1 MLGSAE
7 AEFEAF
13 VTREGRR
20 LLGFAFLLTSN
31 RQDAEDLVQL
41 TLLRAA
47 GRWPAARK
55 HPEGYARTVLVNL
68 ARDRW
73 RARRRSA
80 ESVAADLDGWPADG
94 HDGMSAVL
102 DRELLLRTC
111 RLLPVQQRA
120 VLVLRFWED
129 RSVDETAAL
138 LGCSTG
144 TVKSHTHRALTRLRA
159 ALQDEPVPGN
169 ATVPPVATAPPG
181 AGAQQDETAR
191 QDETALVGATRPQD
205 GQEMPSQA
213 GREDGPC

>member
-13 VTREGRR
+13 VTREGGR
-20 LLGFAFLLTSN
+20 LLGFAFLLTGN

-47 GRWPAARK
+47 GRWPSARRQ
-55 HPEGYARTVLVNL
+55 PAGYARTVLVNL

-73 RARRRSA
+73 RASRRGT
-80 ESVAADLDGWPADG
+80 ESTAADLDGRPAGG
-94 HDGMSAVL
+94 HDGVSAVL
-102 DRELLLRTC
+102 DRELLLRAC

-144 TVKSHTHRALTRLRA
+144 TVKSHTHRALARLRA
-159 ALQDEPVPGN
+159 ALQDELAPGD
-169 ATVPPVATAPPG
+169 ATVPP
-181 AGAQQDETAR
+181 DER
-191 QDETALVGATRPQD
+191 EL
-205 GQEMPSQA
+205 PSQA
-213 GREDGPC
+213 DREDAPC